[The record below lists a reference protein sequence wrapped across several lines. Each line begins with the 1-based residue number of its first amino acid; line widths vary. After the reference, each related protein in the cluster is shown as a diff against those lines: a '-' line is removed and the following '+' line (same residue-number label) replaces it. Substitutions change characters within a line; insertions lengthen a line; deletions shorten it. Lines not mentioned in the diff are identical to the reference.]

1 MKNTTKPRTLSW
13 INNQYSKNNISFS
26 HKLQRPVDQWNIVMK
41 SLLIHSLLTGIPVNP
56 IYLVEE
62 NNVMYTL
69 DGSQRVS
76 TCIQFLQNDFALN
89 KYTPNIKLT
98 VVENGEKVEKE
109 FELAKKRFSALDEDV
124 QETLRSATLD
134 FCMLSDYTD
143 DEVKM
148 MFERQNS
155 GKKLSAKLLRVCKE
169 SDDFSDMV
177 YSLANHPVMNKLM
190 TPAQR
195 KSGTDRDII
204 IQTIMLIATNQEH
217 QFTSFRAKDID
228 NFVMNY
234 ADEYLD
240 VKDTLEEAMDKL
252 DTAYD
257 KISIPVTSLPQILY
271 ACYKV
276 TKNKKSF
283 SALID
288 QITEFLNTYNE
299 NEEYKLFVQSGT
311 TSAENVD
318 GRFQYWRAIVNE
330 LN

>member
-26 HKLQRPVDQWNIVMK
+26 HKLQRPVDQWNSPMK
-41 SLLIHSLLTGIPVNP
+41 SLFIHSLLTGIPVNP

-76 TCIQFLQNDFALN
+76 TCIQFLHNDFALN

-124 QETLRSATLD
+124 QETLKSATLD

-169 SDDFSDMV
+169 SDDFSDIV
-177 YSLANHPVMNKLM
+177 YSLANHPVTNKLM
-190 TPAQR
+190 TPVQR

-234 ADEYLD
+234 ADEYLG
-240 VKDTLEEAMDKL
+240 VKDILEEAMDKL
-252 DTAYD
+252 DAADD

-283 SALID
+283 GALVD
-288 QITEFLNTYNE
+288 QITEFLSTYDD

-311 TSAENVD
+311 TSPENVD
-318 GRFQYWRAIVNE
+318 GRFQYWKAIVNG